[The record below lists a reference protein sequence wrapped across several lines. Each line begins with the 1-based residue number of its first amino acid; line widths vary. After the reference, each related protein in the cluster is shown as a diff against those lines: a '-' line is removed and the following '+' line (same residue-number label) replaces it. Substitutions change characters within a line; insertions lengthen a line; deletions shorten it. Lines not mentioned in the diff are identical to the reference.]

1 MTFVSKSKGVVLDE
15 TGFSTCL
22 EGSSLLTF
30 RAVKLYVGQE
40 EGICVCV
47 CEWWWCWCVCVC
59 VCMCVLMAGV
69 GRLAYVDKYFKA
81 QTNEVEE
88 LS

>member
-1 MTFVSKSKGVVLDE
+1 M
-15 TGFSTCL
+15 
-22 EGSSLLTF
+22 
-30 RAVKLYVGQE
+30 
-40 EGICVCV
+40 
-47 CEWWWCWCVCVC
+47 CVC